1 MLPARLPQ
9 PLALGLAASL
19 LLLLCLSSLLLGA
32 GDAGPWASLQALFGG
47 ADEETRFVVGVR
59 KFLSDETHAFY
70 ALFRAVAPDV
80 SGALPVDVLARNLG
94 ALVAEGHDAGNVIT
108 EALNELTFFMLFQCG
123 ELLDPQS
130 DEHLGRRVRLIHAS
144 LR

>member
-1 MLPARLPQ
+1 MEDLGTAQVAARR
-9 PLALGLAASL
+9 
-19 LLLLCLSSLLLGA
+19 
-32 GDAGPWASLQALFGG
+32 GG
-47 ADEETRFVVGVR
+47 ARGKR
-59 KFLSDETHAFY
+59 PP
-70 ALFRAVAPDV
+70 AP
-80 SGALPVDVLARNLG
+80 L
-94 ALVAEGHDAGNVIT
+94 AEGHDAGAVIS